1 MKQASLTV
9 RTLTVATLIL
19 FAGSVY
25 SQESWDGNRWFQI
38 EVSIFSS
45 AFSSDLNAERWT
57 PEHLKLTY
65 PARIRP
71 LLSLSNFLY
80 VEDLR
85 ERLLGIPV
93 TATYDAALENAA
105 ELLTAEQRY
114 IDAMGPFPASGSN
127 IFRLP
132 DLERD
137 AFLLLPAAQSEFQQT
152 NRALERSAQNRL
164 LFHGLWR
171 QPVLLR
177 NAAVS
182 VFIAGGRQYGTR
194 HELEGSLTFRF
205 NAGSDRVVIDSN
217 LWFSDYSRV
226 KNSAYEW
233 QVPPVPAAIVSAL
246 AGSSSATEADSDYV
260 INRTFQLTE
269 SRDMR
274 SNEFHYLDH
283 PAMGLVVSVKP
294 YDLPPPHTLATPQQ

>member
-1 MKQASLTV
+1 MKQASLAAKALIAA
-9 RTLTVATLIL
+9 TLTLL
-19 FAGSVY
+19 AGSAF
-25 SQESWDGNRWFQI
+25 SQQSWDGNRWFQI

-45 AFSSDLNAERWT
+45 AFSSDQNAERWSS
-57 PEHLKLTY
+57 EQLNLTY

-71 LLSLSNFLY
+71 LLSLYNFLY
-80 VEDLR
+80 VDHLR
-85 ERLLGIPV
+85 ERLLGVPV
-93 TATYDAALENAA
+93 NAANDGSPGNAA

-114 IDAMGPFPASGSN
+114 INAMGPSPARGSSS
-127 IFRLP
+127 FRLP

-137 AFLLLPAAQSEFQQT
+137 AFLLLPPAQSDFQQT
-152 NRALERSAQNRL
+152 NRALERSGQNRL
-164 LFHGLWR
+164 LFHGVWR

-177 NAAVS
+177 NAAAAI
-182 VFIAGGRQYGTR
+182 FIAGGRQYGTR

-226 KNSAYEW
+226 KNSDYEW
-233 QVPPVPAAIVSAL
+233 QVPPIPAAIAATL
-246 AGSSSATEADSDYV
+246 ANSFSATEPDSDYV
-260 INRTFQLTE
+260 INRIFQLTE

-283 PAMGLVVSVKP
+283 PAMGLVVTVKP
-294 YDLPPPHTLATPQQ
+294 YDLPPPL